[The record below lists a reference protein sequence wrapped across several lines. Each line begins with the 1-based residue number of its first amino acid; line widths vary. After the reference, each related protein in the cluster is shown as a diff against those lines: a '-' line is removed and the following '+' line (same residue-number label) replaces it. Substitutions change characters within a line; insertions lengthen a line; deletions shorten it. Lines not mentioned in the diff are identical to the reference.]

1 MYFYTFTQKIMDKK
15 RLEKHWISLVE
26 FKKMQEKV
34 DDTYYNLCELGLYGD
49 IYYKLQELHG
59 YLDDFVDG
67 EYLDED
73 ELDEIWLFYENHY
86 KN

>member
-1 MYFYTFTQKIMDKK
+1 MD
-15 RLEKHWISLVE
+15 E

-49 IYYKLQELHG
+49 IYYKLQALHG

-67 EYLDED
+67 EHLDED

>member
-1 MYFYTFTQKIMDKK
+1 MDKK

-49 IYYKLQELHG
+49 IYYKLQALHG
-59 YLDDFVDG
+59 YLDDFLEG

-73 ELDEIWLFYENHY
+73 ELDEIRLFYENHY

>member
-1 MYFYTFTQKIMDKK
+1 MDKK

-49 IYYKLQELHG
+49 IYYKLQALHG

-73 ELDEIWLFYENHY
+73 ELDEIRLFYVNHY
-86 KN
+86 TS

>member
-1 MYFYTFTQKIMDKK
+1 MDKK

-49 IYYKLQELHG
+49 IYYKLQALHG

-73 ELDEIWLFYENHY
+73 ELDEIRLFYENHY

>member
-1 MYFYTFTQKIMDKK
+1 MQDELLKKWGISMDE
-15 RLEKHWISLVE
+15 LQ
-26 FKKMQEKV
+26 KMQKKV

-49 IYYKLQELHG
+49 IYYKLQALHG

-67 EYLDED
+67 EYLDEE